1 MTFDFLNWLMF
12 NTQSFNLI
20 NRKVKAG
27 AIDVHPTE
35 KAIVV
40 HYELEATVLG
50 ETGDTMLGDQKDCR
64 KM

>member
-1 MTFDFLNWLMF
+1 MF

-50 ETGDTMLGDQKDCR
+50 ETGDTMVGDQKDCR